1 MKRKV
6 KWRKKSGVKTAAAIG
21 CALLIAGA
29 VSAFACVH
37 FELQSYNTIQ
47 AGSEKREEAYITN
60 SENALDYPFYLSLY
74 GGKLAKDQK
83 VIILAEK
90 SGWVKIMYS
99 ENGKLKT
106 GFVKK
111 DSLRDIGEEKISAQS
126 IELDRNSITAK
137 AGESI
142 ELNARVFPF
151 NSTDPVQITSSDK
164 SVAKVQDGKICI
176 LKSGN
181 AQITVT
187 AGKCSKTL
195 KITAIET
202 EENFAFEEPSYTL
215 NTGESLDLSKKLKSK
230 STKVQ
235 WETSDQKTVSVKN
248 GIIKAESAGAAII
261 TARANGTWANCRIY
275 IQNANKNA
283 SKPLDLKNVYGNLY
297 NYHPSVVYFE
307 KGFNGY
313 KYWCAYTP
321 YKNSEDC
328 WENPHIEVSNDL
340 KTWCAPK
347 GFSNPLEPKPENHAP
362 YKVYNSDTE
371 LVYNTDTKQLECW
384 WRFYDKP
391 NCRTVLRRKT
401 TKDGVHWSK
410 AEDMLTGEIGKCDF
424 LSPALIY
431 ENGVYKMWSVDQ
443 NAGHALDYRE
453 SKDGKNWKK
462 IRSIKINYSSKK
474 LKNWHVDVIHTAK
487 GYEALISAYD
497 PKSKEKYRHM
507 DLYYVFSADNIH
519 YSDAQKIFAHS
530 DAPNAFD
537 NMGLYRSSLLYANGR
552 YYMFYSALNKEIGPA
567 GIGLVSGKDIYSMS

>member
-6 KWRKKSGVKTAAAIG
+6 KWRKKSRVKTAAAIG

-151 NSTDPVQITSSDK
+151 NSTDPVQITSSDE

-187 AGKCSKTL
+187 AGKCSKVL

-261 TARANGTWANCRIY
+261 PPRPNGTWKNC
-275 IQNANKNA
+275 
-283 SKPLDLKNVYGNLY
+283 
-297 NYHPSVVYFE
+297 
-307 KGFNGY
+307 
-313 KYWCAYTP
+313 
-321 YKNSEDC
+321 
-328 WENPHIEVSNDL
+328 
-340 KTWCAPK
+340 
-347 GFSNPLEPKPENHAP
+347 
-362 YKVYNSDTE
+362 
-371 LVYNTDTKQLECW
+371 
-384 WRFYDKP
+384 
-391 NCRTVLRRKT
+391 
-401 TKDGVHWSK
+401 
-410 AEDMLTGEIGKCDF
+410 
-424 LSPALIY
+424 LI
-431 ENGVYKMWSVDQ
+431 
-443 NAGHALDYRE
+443 
-453 SKDGKNWKK
+453 
-462 IRSIKINYSSKK
+462 
-474 LKNWHVDVIHTAK
+474 
-487 GYEALISAYD
+487 
-497 PKSKEKYRHM
+497 
-507 DLYYVFSADNIH
+507 
-519 YSDAQKIFAHS
+519 
-530 DAPNAFD
+530 
-537 NMGLYRSSLLYANGR
+537 
-552 YYMFYSALNKEIGPA
+552 
-567 GIGLVSGKDIYSMS
+567 